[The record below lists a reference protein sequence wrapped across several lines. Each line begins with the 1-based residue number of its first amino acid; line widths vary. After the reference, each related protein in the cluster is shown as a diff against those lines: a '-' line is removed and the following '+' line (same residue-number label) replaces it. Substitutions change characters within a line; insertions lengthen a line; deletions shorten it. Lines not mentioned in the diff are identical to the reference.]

1 MSWKTEMRAVV
12 MTISSLFRVSVLTAL
27 VLCGALGFDQAVP
40 GIVFSEAVAQDKPK
54 KDTRETRRTPALRN
68 KVYERLA
75 EAQGFAEAKDYA
87 SAEAILNDMI
97 SEDGK
102 RALNS
107 YELAN
112 VYNLHAFLSYVNED
126 YAQSLRYYGRVI
138 AQPDI
143 PLAMEINTRFT
154 VAQLYFVQEQWQQ
167 GIDALLTWFDLNEK
181 PNAGA
186 YVLLAQGYY
195 QVKDYNLALKNVE
208 TAIGM
213 HEGEGKL
220 PKEQW
225 YNLARFL
232 YFDRED
238 FDSALDVLNT
248 LIIYYP
254 KKQYW
259 VQASHL
265 YGEKKDEP
273 TQLALMEAAYEQG
286 FLDRSSE
293 LVTMSYLYLNAETP
307 YYAGAVMQKGF
318 ADELV
323 EDKSK
328 NFELA
333 GSAWAQAREV
343 AKSIPMMEKAAA
355 KSEEGELYVRLG
367 NVYLDG
373 DQFSKSADSI
383 IKGLNKGGV
392 KRPDQARLALGMAYF
407 NLGDY
412 DEARKAFR
420 AAGKDGAR
428 RKEWQRS
435 QEMAKQWIA
444 YVTSEE
450 DRQRELEKDLF

>member
-1 MSWKTEMRAVV
+1 MRRAV
-12 MTISSLFRVSVLTAL
+12 ISMLSLCGEMCRTSAL
-27 VLCGALGFDQAVP
+27 AALLLCGAVALDPVLP
-40 GIVFSEAVAQDKPK
+40 GDMISGAVAQDDKPK
-54 KDTRETRRTPALRN
+54 KDQRETRRTPALRN
-68 KVYERLA
+68 KVYEKLA
-75 EAQGFAEAKDYA
+75 EAQTLAEAKDYA
-87 SAEAILNDMI
+87 GAAVILNDMI
-97 SEDGK
+97 AEDGK

-112 VYNLHAFLSYVNED
+112 VYNLFAFLAYATED
-126 YAQSLRYYGRVI
+126 YPQSLRYYEQVI

-154 VAQLYFVQEQWQQ
+154 IAQLYFVQEKWQQ
-167 GIDALLTWFDLNEK
+167 GIDAMLVWFDLNEK

-195 QVKDYNLALKNVE
+195 QVKKYDLALENVE
-208 TAIGM
+208 TAISM
-213 HEGEGKL
+213 HEDEGKL

-232 YFDRED
+232 YFDKED

-265 YGEKKDEP
+265 YGEKKEEQK
-273 TQLALMEAAYEQG
+273 QLALMEAAYEQG

-293 LVTMSYLYLNAETP
+293 LVTMAYLYLNAEAP
-307 YYAGAVMQKGF
+307 YYAGSVIEKGF
-318 ADELV
+318 KDELV
-323 EDKSK
+323 DDKSK
-328 NFELA
+328 NYELG

-355 KSEEGELYVRLG
+355 KSDEGELYVRLG

-373 DQFSKSADSI
+373 DQFAKAADSVN
-383 IKGLNKGGV
+383 KGLKKGGV
-392 KRPDQARLALGMAYF
+392 KRPDQARLVLGMAYF
-407 NLGDY
+407 NLGEY
-412 DEARKAFR
+412 NKARKAFR
-420 AAGKDGAR
+420 DAGKDD
-428 RKEWQRS
+428 RS
-435 QEMAKQWIA
+435 EKYAKQWIA
-444 YVTSEE
+444 YVSSEE
-450 DRQRELEKDLF
+450 ERQRELEKDLF

>member
-1 MSWKTEMRAVV
+1 
-12 MTISSLFRVSVLTAL
+12 MTLASLFRVSAL
-27 VLCGALGFDQAVP
+27 SVIALCGAVALDQAAP
-40 GIVFSEAVAQDKPK
+40 GVFLSEAVAQDKPK

-75 EAQGFAEAKDYA
+75 EAQTLAEAKDYA
-87 SAEAILNDMI
+87 GASAILNDMI

-102 RALNS
+102 QALNS

-112 VYNLHAFLSYVNED
+112 VYNLHAFLSYANED
-126 YAQSLRYYGRVI
+126 YSQSLRYYGQVI

-154 VAQLYFVQEQWQQ
+154 IAQLYFVQEQWQQ
-167 GIDALLTWFDLNEK
+167 GIDALLMWFEMNEK
-181 PNAGA
+181 PNAGS

-195 QVKDYNLALKNVE
+195 QVKRYDLALDNVE
-208 TAIGM
+208 TAIAM

-232 YFDRED
+232 YFDKED

-273 TQLALMEAAYEQG
+273 RQLALMEAAYEQG

-293 LVTMSYLYLNAETP
+293 LVTMAYLYLNAEVP
-307 YYAGAVMQKGF
+307 YYAGSVIEKGF
-318 ADELV
+318 SDELV

-328 NFELA
+328 NYELA
-333 GSAWAQAREV
+333 GSAWAQAQEV

-373 DQFSKSADSI
+373 DQFQKSADSI
-383 IKGLNKGGV
+383 IKGLNKGGI

-412 DEARKAFR
+412 NEARKAFR
-420 AAGKDGAR
+420 AASKEGAR
-428 RKEWQRS
+428 RKEWERS
-435 QEMAKQWIA
+435 KEMAQQWIA

-450 DRQRELEKDLF
+450 ERQRELAKELF

>member
-1 MSWKTEMRAVV
+1 MRAVV

-126 YAQSLRYYGRVI
+126 YAQSLRYYGQVI

-232 YFDRED
+232 YFDKED

-293 LVTMSYLYLNAETP
+293 LVTMSYLYLNADTP

-435 QEMAKQWIA
+435 QEMAQQWIA

>member
-1 MSWKTEMRAVV
+1 MRRAV
-12 MTISSLFRVSVLTAL
+12 ISMLSLCGDMCRTSAL
-27 VLCGALGFDQAVP
+27 AALLLCGAVALDPVLPVDVISG
-40 GIVFSEAVAQDKPK
+40 AVAQDDKPK
-54 KDTRETRRTPALRN
+54 KDQRETRRTPALRN
-68 KVYERLA
+68 KVYEKLA
-75 EAQGFAEAKDYA
+75 EAQTLAEAKDYA
-87 SAEAILNDMI
+87 GAAVILNDMI
-97 SEDGK
+97 AEDGK

-112 VYNLHAFLSYVNED
+112 VYNLFAFLAYATED
-126 YAQSLRYYGRVI
+126 YPQSLRYYEQVI

-154 VAQLYFVQEQWQQ
+154 IAQLYFVQEKWQQ
-167 GIDALLTWFDLNEK
+167 GIDAMLVWFDLNEK

-195 QVKDYNLALKNVE
+195 QVKKYDLALENVE
-208 TAIGM
+208 TAISM

-232 YFDRED
+232 YFDKED

-265 YGEKKDEP
+265 YGEKKEEQK
-273 TQLALMEAAYEQG
+273 QLALMEAAYEQG

-293 LVTMSYLYLNAETP
+293 LVTMAYLYLNAEVP
-307 YYAGAVMQKGF
+307 YYAGSVIEQGF
-318 ADELV
+318 KDELV
-323 EDKSK
+323 DDKSK
-328 NFELA
+328 NYELG

-355 KSEEGELYVRLG
+355 KSDEGELYVRLG

-373 DQFSKSADSI
+373 DQFAKAADSVN
-383 IKGLNKGGV
+383 KGLKKGGV
-392 KRPDQARLALGMAYF
+392 KRPDQARLVLGMAYF
-407 NLGDY
+407 NLGEY
-412 DEARKAFR
+412 NKARKAFR
-420 AAGKDGAR
+420 DAGKDD
-428 RKEWQRS
+428 RS
-435 QEMAKQWIA
+435 EKYAKQWIA
-444 YVTSEE
+444 YVSSEE
-450 DRQRELEKDLF
+450 ERQRELEKDLF

>member
-1 MSWKTEMRAVV
+1 MRRAV
-12 MTISSLFRVSVLTAL
+12 ISMLSLCGKMCRTSAL
-27 VLCGALGFDQAVP
+27 AALLLCGAVALDPVLPVDVISG
-40 GIVFSEAVAQDKPK
+40 AVAQDDKPK
-54 KDTRETRRTPALRN
+54 KDQRETRRTPALRN
-68 KVYERLA
+68 KVYEKLA
-75 EAQGFAEAKDYA
+75 EAQTLAEAKDYA
-87 SAEAILNDMI
+87 GAAVILNDMI
-97 SEDGK
+97 AEDGK

-112 VYNLHAFLSYVNED
+112 VYNLFAFLAYATED
-126 YAQSLRYYGRVI
+126 YPQSLRYYEQVI

-154 VAQLYFVQEQWQQ
+154 IAQLYFVQEKWQQ
-167 GIDALLTWFDLNEK
+167 GIDAMLVWFDLNEK

-195 QVKDYNLALKNVE
+195 QVKKYDLALENVE
-208 TAIGM
+208 TAISM

-232 YFDRED
+232 YFDKED

-265 YGEKKDEP
+265 YGEKKEEQK
-273 TQLALMEAAYEQG
+273 QLALMEAAYEQG

-293 LVTMSYLYLNAETP
+293 LVTMAYLYLNAEVP
-307 YYAGAVMQKGF
+307 YYAGSVIEQGF
-318 ADELV
+318 KDELV
-323 EDKSK
+323 DDKSK
-328 NFELA
+328 NYELG

-343 AKSIPMMEKAAA
+343 TKSIPMMEKAAA
-355 KSEEGELYVRLG
+355 KSDEGELYVRLG

-373 DQFSKSADSI
+373 DQFAKAADSVN
-383 IKGLNKGGV
+383 KGLKKGGV
-392 KRPDQARLALGMAYF
+392 KRPDQARLVLGMAYF
-407 NLGDY
+407 NLGEY
-412 DEARKAFR
+412 NKARKAFR
-420 AAGKDGAR
+420 DAGKDD
-428 RKEWQRS
+428 RS
-435 QEMAKQWIA
+435 EKYAKQWIA
-444 YVTSEE
+444 YVSSEE
-450 DRQRELEKDLF
+450 ERQRELEKDLF

>member
-1 MSWKTEMRAVV
+1 
-12 MTISSLFRVSVLTAL
+12 MTMASLFRVTAL
-27 VLCGALGFDQAVP
+27 SVIALCGAVALDQAAP
-40 GIVFSEAVAQDKPK
+40 GIVLSEAVAQDKPK

-75 EAQGFAEAKDYA
+75 EAQTLAEAKDYA
-87 SAEAILNDMI
+87 GASAILNDMI

-102 RALNS
+102 QALNS

-112 VYNLHAFLSYVNED
+112 VYNLHAFLSYANED
-126 YAQSLRYYGRVI
+126 YPQSLRYYEQVI

-154 VAQLYFVQEQWQQ
+154 IAQLYFVQEKWQQ
-167 GIDALLTWFDLNEK
+167 GIDALLMWFEMNEK

-195 QVKDYNLALKNVE
+195 QVKRYDMALDNVE
-208 TAIGM
+208 TAIAM

-232 YFDRED
+232 YFDKED

-273 TQLALMEAAYEQG
+273 RQLALMEAAYEQG

-293 LVTMSYLYLNAETP
+293 LVTMAYLYLNAEAP
-307 YYAGAVMQKGF
+307 YYAGSVIQKGF

-328 NFELA
+328 NYELA

-373 DQFSKSADSI
+373 DQFQKSADSI

-420 AAGKDGAR
+420 AAGKDGAS

-435 QEMAKQWIA
+435 QQMAQQWIA

>member
-1 MSWKTEMRAVV
+1 
-12 MTISSLFRVSVLTAL
+12 MTMASLFRVSAL
-27 VLCGALGFDQAVP
+27 SVIALCGAVALDQAAP
-40 GIVFSEAVAQDKPK
+40 GVLLSEAVAQDKPK

-75 EAQGFAEAKDYA
+75 EAQTLAEAKDYA
-87 SAEAILNDMI
+87 GASAILNDMI

-102 RALNS
+102 QALNS

-112 VYNLHAFLSYVNED
+112 VYNLHAFLSYANEN
-126 YAQSLRYYGRVI
+126 YPQSLRYYEQVI

-154 VAQLYFVQEQWQQ
+154 IAQLYFVQEKWQQ
-167 GIDALLTWFDLNEK
+167 GIDALLMWFEMNEK

-195 QVKDYNLALKNVE
+195 QVKRYDMALDNVE
-208 TAIGM
+208 TAIAM

-232 YFDRED
+232 YFDKED

-273 TQLALMEAAYEQG
+273 RQLALMEAAYEQG

-293 LVTMSYLYLNAETP
+293 LVTMAYLYLNAEAP
-307 YYAGAVMQKGF
+307 YYAGSVIQKGF

-328 NFELA
+328 NYELA

-373 DQFSKSADSI
+373 DQFQKSADSI

-420 AAGKDGAR
+420 AAGKDGAS

-435 QEMAKQWIA
+435 QEMAQQWIA

>member
-1 MSWKTEMRAVV
+1 MRRAV
-12 MTISSLFRVSVLTAL
+12 ISMLSLCGEMCRTSAL
-27 VLCGALGFDQAVP
+27 AALLLCGAVALDPVLP
-40 GIVFSEAVAQDKPK
+40 GDVISGAVAQDDKPK
-54 KDTRETRRTPALRN
+54 KDQRETRRTPALRN
-68 KVYERLA
+68 KVYEKLA
-75 EAQGFAEAKDYA
+75 EAQTLAEAKDYA
-87 SAEAILNDMI
+87 GAAVILNDMI
-97 SEDGK
+97 AEDGK

-112 VYNLHAFLSYVNED
+112 VYNLFAFLAYATED
-126 YAQSLRYYGRVI
+126 YPQSLRYYEQVI

-154 VAQLYFVQEQWQQ
+154 IAQLYFVQEKWQQ
-167 GIDALLTWFDLNEK
+167 GIDAMLVWFDLNEK

-195 QVKDYNLALKNVE
+195 QVKKYDLALENVE
-208 TAIGM
+208 TAISM
-213 HEGEGKL
+213 HEDEGKL

-232 YFDRED
+232 YFDKED

-265 YGEKKDEP
+265 YGEKKEEQK
-273 TQLALMEAAYEQG
+273 QLALMEAAYEQG

-293 LVTMSYLYLNAETP
+293 LVTMAYLYLNAEVP
-307 YYAGAVMQKGF
+307 YYAGSVIEQGF
-318 ADELV
+318 KDELV
-323 EDKSK
+323 DDKSK
-328 NFELA
+328 NYELG

-355 KSEEGELYVRLG
+355 KSDEGELYVRLG

-373 DQFSKSADSI
+373 DQFAKAADSVN
-383 IKGLNKGGV
+383 KGLKKGGV
-392 KRPDQARLALGMAYF
+392 KRPDQARLVLGMAYF
-407 NLGDY
+407 NLGEY
-412 DEARKAFR
+412 NKARKAFR
-420 AAGKDGAR
+420 DAGKDD
-428 RKEWQRS
+428 RS
-435 QEMAKQWIA
+435 EKYAKQWIA
-444 YVTSEE
+444 YVSSEE
-450 DRQRELEKDLF
+450 ERQRELEKDLF

>member
-1 MSWKTEMRAVV
+1 MRRAV
-12 MTISSLFRVSVLTAL
+12 ISMLSLCGEMCRTSAL
-27 VLCGALGFDQAVP
+27 AALLLCGAIALDPVLP
-40 GIVFSEAVAQDKPK
+40 GDVIPGAVAQDDKPK
-54 KDTRETRRTPALRN
+54 KDQRETRRTPALRN
-68 KVYERLA
+68 KVYEKLA
-75 EAQGFAEAKDYA
+75 EAQTLAEAKDYA
-87 SAEAILNDMI
+87 GAAVILNDMI
-97 SEDGK
+97 AEDGK

-112 VYNLHAFLSYVNED
+112 VYNLFAFLAYATED
-126 YAQSLRYYGRVI
+126 YPQSLRYYEQVI

-154 VAQLYFVQEQWQQ
+154 IAQLYFVQEKWQQ
-167 GIDALLTWFDLNEK
+167 GIDAMLVWFDLNEK

-195 QVKDYNLALKNVE
+195 QVKKYDLALENVE
-208 TAIGM
+208 TAISM

-232 YFDRED
+232 YFDKED

-265 YGEKKDEP
+265 YGEKKEEQK
-273 TQLALMEAAYEQG
+273 QLALMEAAYEQG

-293 LVTMSYLYLNAETP
+293 LVTMAYLYLNAEVP
-307 YYAGAVMQKGF
+307 YYAGSVIEQGF
-318 ADELV
+318 KDELV
-323 EDKSK
+323 DDKSK
-328 NFELA
+328 NYELG

-355 KSEEGELYVRLG
+355 KSDEGELYVRLG

-373 DQFSKSADSI
+373 DQFAKAADSVN
-383 IKGLNKGGV
+383 KGLKKGGV
-392 KRPDQARLALGMAYF
+392 KRPDQARLVLGMAYF
-407 NLGDY
+407 NLGEY
-412 DEARKAFR
+412 NKARKAFR
-420 AAGKDGAR
+420 DAGKDD
-428 RKEWQRS
+428 RS
-435 QEMAKQWIA
+435 EKYAKQWIA
-444 YVTSEE
+444 YVSSEE
-450 DRQRELEKDLF
+450 ERQRELEKDLF

>member
-1 MSWKTEMRAVV
+1 

-54 KDTRETRRTPALRN
+54 KDTRETRRTPALRS

-126 YAQSLRYYGRVI
+126 YAQSLRYYGQVI

-373 DQFSKSADSI
+373 DQFSKSANSI

-435 QEMAKQWIA
+435 QEMAQQWIA

>member
-1 MSWKTEMRAVV
+1 MR
-12 MTISSLFRVSVLTAL
+12 
-27 VLCGALGFDQAVP
+27 
-40 GIVFSEAVAQDKPK
+40 EAVLRVRALCLTSFKAVAVSAMFLGGAVLLDPVTPGSLVSSANAQDDKAK
-54 KDTRETRRTPALRN
+54 QDKRETRRTPALRN

-75 EAQGFAEAKDYA
+75 EAQGLAEAKDYA
-87 SAEAILNDMI
+87 GAAAILNDMI
-97 SEDGK
+97 AEDGK

-112 VYNLHAFLSYVNED
+112 VYNLFAFLSYATED
-126 YAQSLRYYGRVI
+126 YAQSLRYYEQVI

-154 VAQLYFVQEQWQQ
+154 IAQLYFVQEKWQQ
-167 GIDALLTWFDLNEK
+167 GIDALLVWFDLSEK

-195 QVKDYNLALKNVE
+195 QVKNFDLALKNVE
-208 TAIGM
+208 TAIDM
-213 HEGEGKL
+213 HEAEGKL

-232 YFDRED
+232 YFDKED

-265 YGEKKDEP
+265 YGEKKEEQK
-273 TQLALMEAAYEQG
+273 QLALMEAAYEQG

-293 LVTMSYLYLNAETP
+293 LVTMSYLYLNAEVP
-307 YYAGAVMQKGF
+307 YFAASVIEKGF
-318 ADELV
+318 DDELV
-323 EDKSK
+323 DDKSK
-328 NFELA
+328 NYELA

-355 KSEEGELYVRLG
+355 KSDEGELYVRLG

-373 DQFSKSADSI
+373 DQFAKAADSVS
-383 IKGLNKGGV
+383 KGLKKGGV
-392 KRPDQARLALGMAYF
+392 KRPDQARLVLGMAYF
-407 NLGDY
+407 NLGEY
-412 DEARKAFR
+412 NKARKAFR
-420 AAGKDGAR
+420 DAGKD
-428 RKEWQRS
+428 ERS
-435 QEMAKQWIA
+435 EKYAKQWIS

-450 DRQRELEKDLF
+450 ERQRELEKDLM

>member
-1 MSWKTEMRAVV
+1 
-12 MTISSLFRVSVLTAL
+12 MTMASLFRVSAL
-27 VLCGALGFDQAVP
+27 SVIALCGAVALDQAAP
-40 GIVFSEAVAQDKPK
+40 GVFLSESVAQDQPK

-75 EAQGFAEAKDYA
+75 EAQTLAEAKDYA
-87 SAEAILNDMI
+87 GASAILNDMI

-102 RALNS
+102 QALNS

-112 VYNLHAFLSYVNED
+112 VYNLHAFLSYANED
-126 YAQSLRYYGRVI
+126 YSQSLRYYGQVI

-154 VAQLYFVQEQWQQ
+154 IAQLYFVQEQWQQ
-167 GIDALLTWFDLNEK
+167 GIDALLMWFEMNEK
-181 PNAGA
+181 PNAGS

-195 QVKDYNLALKNVE
+195 QVKRYDLALDNVE
-208 TAIGM
+208 TAIAM

-232 YFDRED
+232 YFDKED

-273 TQLALMEAAYEQG
+273 RQLALMEAAYEQG

-293 LVTMSYLYLNAETP
+293 LVTMAYLYLNAEVP
-307 YYAGAVMQKGF
+307 YYAGSVIEKGF
-318 ADELV
+318 SDELV

-328 NFELA
+328 NYELA
-333 GSAWAQAREV
+333 GSAWAQAQEV

-373 DQFSKSADSI
+373 DQFQKSADSI
-383 IKGLNKGGV
+383 IKGLNKGGI

-412 DEARKAFR
+412 NEARKAFR
-420 AAGKDGAR
+420 AASKESAR
-428 RKEWQRS
+428 QKEWERS
-435 QEMAKQWIA
+435 KEMAQQWIA

-450 DRQRELEKDLF
+450 ERQRELAKELF

>member
-1 MSWKTEMRAVV
+1 MR
-12 MTISSLFRVSVLTAL
+12 
-27 VLCGALGFDQAVP
+27 
-40 GIVFSEAVAQDKPK
+40 EAVLRVRALCLTSFKAVAVSAMFLGGAVLLDPVTPGSLVSSANAQDDKAK
-54 KDTRETRRTPALRN
+54 QDKRETRRTPALRN

-75 EAQGFAEAKDYA
+75 EAQGLAEAKDYA
-87 SAEAILNDMI
+87 GAAAILNDMI
-97 SEDGK
+97 AEDGK

-112 VYNLHAFLSYVNED
+112 VYNLFAFLSYATED
-126 YAQSLRYYGRVI
+126 YAQSLRYYEQVI

-154 VAQLYFVQEQWQQ
+154 IAQLYFVQEKWQQ
-167 GIDALLTWFDLNEK
+167 GIDALLVWFDLSEK

-195 QVKDYNLALKNVE
+195 QVKNFDLALKNVE
-208 TAIGM
+208 TAIDM
-213 HEGEGKL
+213 HESEGKL

-232 YFDRED
+232 YFDKED

-265 YGEKKDEP
+265 YGEKKEEQK
-273 TQLALMEAAYEQG
+273 QLALMEAAYEQG

-293 LVTMSYLYLNAETP
+293 LVTMSYLYLNAEVP
-307 YYAGAVMQKGF
+307 YFAASVIEKGF
-318 ADELV
+318 DDELV
-323 EDKSK
+323 DDKSK
-328 NFELA
+328 NYELA

-355 KSEEGELYVRLG
+355 KSDEGELYVRLG

-373 DQFSKSADSI
+373 DQFAKAADSVSL
-383 IKGLNKGGV
+383 GLKKGGV
-392 KRPDQARLALGMAYF
+392 KRPDQARLVLGMAYF
-407 NLGDY
+407 NLGEY
-412 DEARKAFR
+412 NKARKAFR
-420 AAGKDGAR
+420 DAGKD
-428 RKEWQRS
+428 ERS
-435 QEMAKQWIA
+435 EKYAKQWIS

-450 DRQRELEKDLF
+450 ERQRELEKDLM

>member
-1 MSWKTEMRAVV
+1 MRGVT
-12 MTISSLFRVSVLTAL
+12 MTISSLFRISTLTAL
-27 VLCGALGFDQAVP
+27 LLCGALAFDHVVP
-40 GIVFSEAVAQDKPK
+40 GIVLSEAVAQDKPK

-112 VYNLHAFLSYVNED
+112 VYNLHAFLSYVKED
-126 YAQSLRYYGRVI
+126 YAQSLRYYGQVI

-154 VAQLYFVQEQWQQ
+154 VAQLYFVQEKWQQ
-167 GIDALLTWFDLNEK
+167 GIDALLIWFDLNEK

-232 YFDRED
+232 YFDKED
-238 FDSALDVLNT
+238 YDSALEVLNT

-293 LVTMSYLYLNAETP
+293 LVTMSYLYLNADTP

-355 KSEEGELYVRLG
+355 KSDEGELYVRLG

-373 DQFSKSADSI
+373 DQFSKAAASVQ
-383 IKGLNKGGV
+383 KGLKKGGV
-392 KRPDQARLALGMAYF
+392 KRPDQARLVLGMAFF
-407 NLGDY
+407 NLGEY
-412 DEARKAFR
+412 DKARRAFR
-420 AAGKDGAR
+420 DAGKD
-428 RKEWQRS
+428 KRS
-435 QEMAKQWIA
+435 AKYSQQWIT

>member
-1 MSWKTEMRAVV
+1 MRA
-12 MTISSLFRVSVLTAL
+12 LCLTS
-27 VLCGALGFDQAVP
+27 FK
-40 GIVFSEAVAQDKPK
+40 AVAVSAMFLGGAVLLDPVTPGSLVSSANAQDDKAKQDK
-54 KDTRETRRTPALRN
+54 RETRRTPALRN

-75 EAQGFAEAKDYA
+75 EAQGLAEAKDYA
-87 SAEAILNDMI
+87 GAAAILNDMI
-97 SEDGK
+97 AEDGK

-112 VYNLHAFLSYVNED
+112 VYNLLAFLSYATED
-126 YAQSLRYYGRVI
+126 YAQSLRYYEQVI

-154 VAQLYFVQEQWQQ
+154 IAQLYFVQEKWQR
-167 GIDALLTWFDLNEK
+167 GIDALLVWFDLSEK

-195 QVKDYNLALKNVE
+195 QVKNFDLALKNVE
-208 TAIGM
+208 TAIDM

-232 YFDRED
+232 YFDKED
-238 FDSALDVLNT
+238 FDSALSVLNT

-265 YGEKKDEP
+265 YGEKKEEQK
-273 TQLALMEAAYEQG
+273 QLALMEAAYEQG

-293 LVTMSYLYLNAETP
+293 LVNMSYLYLNAEVP
-307 YYAGAVMQKGF
+307 YFAASVIEKGF
-318 ADELV
+318 DDELV
-323 EDKSK
+323 DDKSK
-328 NFELA
+328 NYELA

-355 KSEEGELYVRLG
+355 KSDEGELYVRLG

-373 DQFSKSADSI
+373 DQFAKAADSVS
-383 IKGLNKGGV
+383 KGLKKGGV
-392 KRPDQARLALGMAYF
+392 KRPDQARLVLGMAYF
-407 NLGDY
+407 NLGEY
-412 DEARKAFR
+412 NKARKAFR
-420 AAGKDGAR
+420 DAGKD
-428 RKEWQRS
+428 KRS
-435 QEMAKQWIA
+435 EKYAKQWIS

-450 DRQRELEKDLF
+450 ERQRELEKDLM

>member
-1 MSWKTEMRAVV
+1 
-12 MTISSLFRVSVLTAL
+12 MTMAYLFRVSAL
-27 VLCGALGFDQAVP
+27 SVIALCGAVALDQAAP
-40 GIVFSEAVAQDKPK
+40 GVLLSEAVAQDKPK

-75 EAQGFAEAKDYA
+75 EAQTLAEAKDYA
-87 SAEAILNDMI
+87 GASAILNDMI

-102 RALNS
+102 QALNS

-112 VYNLHAFLSYVNED
+112 VYNLHAFLSYANEN
-126 YAQSLRYYGRVI
+126 YPQSLRYYEQVI

-154 VAQLYFVQEQWQQ
+154 IAQLYYVQEKWQQ
-167 GIDALLTWFDLNEK
+167 GIDALLMWFEMNEK
-181 PNAGA
+181 PNASA

-195 QVKDYNLALKNVE
+195 QVKRYDLALDNVE

-232 YFDRED
+232 YFDKED

-265 YGEKKDEP
+265 YGEKKEEQK
-273 TQLALMEAAYEQG
+273 QLALMEAAYEQG

-293 LVTMSYLYLNAETP
+293 LVTMAYLYLNAEVP
-307 YYAGAVMQKGF
+307 YYAGSVIERGF
-318 ADELV
+318 SDELV
-323 EDKSK
+323 DHKSK
-328 NFELA
+328 NYELA

-355 KSEEGELYVRLG
+355 KSDEGELYVRLG

-373 DQFSKSADSI
+373 DQFTKAADSVE
-383 IKGLNKGGV
+383 KGLKKGGV
-392 KRPDQARLALGMAYF
+392 KRPDQARLVLGMAYF
-407 NLGDY
+407 NLGEY
-412 DEARKAFR
+412 NKARRAFR
-420 AAGKDGAR
+420 EAGKDD
-428 RKEWQRS
+428 RS
-435 QEMAKQWIA
+435 AKYSKQWIA